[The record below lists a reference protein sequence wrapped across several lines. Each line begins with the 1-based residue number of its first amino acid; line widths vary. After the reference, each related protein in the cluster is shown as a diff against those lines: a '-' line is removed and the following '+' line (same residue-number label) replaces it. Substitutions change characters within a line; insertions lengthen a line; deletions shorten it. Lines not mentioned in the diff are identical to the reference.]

1 MSATLVELKDLRVHF
16 PVRGGLLGG
25 ATRWVKAVDGID
37 LTISAGETLALV
49 GESGCGKSTTGYAL
63 CGLTAPSSGEIRF
76 PGIAQRARE
85 IQLVFQDP
93 FGSLNPKLSIGE
105 SIGEPLRVHREARG
119 SALAA
124 RVSEL
129 LRQVGLPAASADRY
143 PHEFS
148 GGQRQRIAIA
158 RALALTPKLIV
169 CDEPVS
175 ALDVSVRS
183 QILNLL
189 MDLQQRFGLSYLF
202 ISHDLSVVRHIAD
215 RVAVMYLGK
224 IVELAQTDAL
234 FEAPVHPYSEVLLA
248 AIPIADPVRQRAR
261 PAFALQGDLPSP
273 VDPPPGCRFAS
284 RCPLATE
291 LCRREEPKLV
301 GGARLV
307 ACHHRSV

>member
-1 MSATLVELKDLRVHF
+1 MTALVELRDLRVHF
-16 PVRGGLLGG
+16 PVRGGLFGG
-25 ATRWVKAVDGID
+25 GVRWVKAVDGVSF
-37 LTISAGETLALV
+37 TIAAGETLALV

-63 CGLTAPSSGEIRF
+63 SGLTAPSAGEIRF
-76 PGIAQRARE
+76 PGIGERARE

-93 FGSLNPKLSIGE
+93 FGSLNPKMSVGD
-105 SIGEPLRVHREARG
+105 SIGEPLLVHREARG
-119 SALAA
+119 AALVA
-124 RVSEL
+124 RVGEL
-129 LRQVGLPAASADRY
+129 LRLVGLPAASADRY

-189 MDLQQRFGLSYLF
+189 MDLQARLGLSYLF

-224 IVELAQTDAL
+224 IVELASTDAL
-234 FEAPVHPYSEVLLA
+234 FASPVHPYSDVLLS

-261 PAFALQGDLPSP
+261 PAFTLQGDLPSP

-284 RCPLATE
+284 RCPIATE
-291 LCRREEPKLV
+291 LCRRDEPVLT
-301 GGARLV
+301 GATRQV
-307 ACHHRSV
+307 ACHHRTV